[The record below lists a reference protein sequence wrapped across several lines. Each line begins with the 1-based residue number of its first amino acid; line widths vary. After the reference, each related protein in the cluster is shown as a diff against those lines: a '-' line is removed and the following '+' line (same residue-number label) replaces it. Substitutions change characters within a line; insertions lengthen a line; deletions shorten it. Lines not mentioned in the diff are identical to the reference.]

1 MESMKAAVMVDKWR
15 KWTHEVGDKLLV
27 RFDGWFSSGAG
38 VWQTLFVCLIVCVV
52 EIAWPD
58 LDPHF
63 FWLLMILTVYS
74 AITQPA
80 LAQSGA
86 ANNEE
91 LRKIS
96 LDIKQIA
103 EQLSIELEEEGEILD
118 DVREILGR
126 MSEE

>member
-1 MESMKAAVMVDKWR
+1 MVDRWKA
-15 KWTHEVGDKLLV
+15 WTHRLGDRLLY
-27 RFDGWFSSGAG
+27 RFDKWFSSGAG

-52 EIAWPD
+52 EISWPD

-86 ANNEE
+86 ATANE
-91 LRKIS
+91 LRKIT
-96 LDIKQIA
+96 LELKKIV
-103 EQLSIELEEEGEILD
+103 EQQVVELEEEGEILD
-118 DVREILGR
+118 DVKQMLER
-126 MSEE
+126 MNDE